1 MILGAGKGVS
11 MKIGLRRVA
20 LASVLAVA
28 LAAVVAAP
36 GAVASELSSAKDG
49 AAAVQR
55 LHDELA
61 LAAEAND
68 GPAMRWALGELT
80 PLLRD
85 LSSGERYA
93 VADEAQAAVANT
105 SAEATSVKQQIET
118 LLPQRTD
125 LPSIPELLNQLLQQL
140 LQLLS
145 DLINNLL
152 GGGVP

>member
-1 MILGAGKGVS
+1 

-20 LASVLAVA
+20 LATVLTVAVA
-28 LAAVVAAP
+28 AAGGVP
-36 GAVASELSSAKDG
+36 GAVASGLASAEDG

-61 LAAEAND
+61 YAVKADD
-68 GPAMRWALGELT
+68 GPAIRWTLGELT
-80 PLLRD
+80 PVLTD

-93 VADEAQAAVANT
+93 VADEARAAVVDT
-105 SAEATSVKQQIET
+105 SAEAMSVTQRIDT
-118 LLPQRTD
+118 LLTNRAD

-140 LQLLS
+140 LQILS

-152 GGGVP
+152 GGVPLPVPAPIP